1 MVRERDYALVFSLG
15 EVRKVISEPGLYSA
29 PPPFQNV
36 VTLDKRILTIETND
50 AERIQTS
57 EKKNLLIDSYVKWRI
72 ADPRLYYVTFG
83 GNERAAQERLQAQIR
98 DALNASV
105 NVRTV
110 RDVVSSERDKVMA
123 EILTNVAKRAEPLG
137 VQVVDVRLRRI
148 EFAPEISE
156 SVYRRMEAE
165 RTAWPTSCARSARPR
180 ARRSAPKP
188 TASAR
193 SSWPAY
199 AKAQSVMG
207 EGDAAAASIYAQ
219 AYGKNPQFYTYYK
232 SLEAYRASFSK
243 PGDVLVVDPSS
254 SFFQFMKDP
263 GAALA
268 PVTVPASKPHGP
280 GQKPLARQGLLL
292 CGPRRSGRESGRLEL
307 GPGRLARVAEPCT
320 IPRKLENIAAAERAY
335 APQPLFVWATPTHH
349 RRSSGNTHG

>member
-1 MVRERDYALVFSLG
+1 MQRFMPILVGLLLVLAALSSCVFTVRERDYALVFSLG
-15 EVRKVISEPGLYSA
+15 EVRKVISEPGLYFKA

-36 VTLDKRILTIETND
+36 VTLDKRILTIETTE

-110 RDVVSSERDKVMA
+110 KEVVSSERDKIMT
-123 EILTNVAKRAEPLG
+123 EILTTVAKRAEPLG
-137 VQVVDVRLRRI
+137 VQIVDVRLRRI

-165 RTAWPTSCARSARPR
+165 RKRVANELRSLGAAEGEKIR
-180 ARRSAPKP
+180 AEADREREVILAK
-188 TASAR
+188 
-193 SSWPAY
+193 AY
-199 AKAQSVMG
+199 AKAQTVMG
-207 EGDAAAASIYAQ
+207 EGDAEASGLYAAAF
-219 AYGKNPQFYTYYK
+219 GKDPDFYSFYK
-232 SLEAYRASFSK
+232 SLEAYRSSFSK

-254 SFFQFMKDP
+254 EYFQFMKSST
-263 GAALA
+263 GQAK
-268 PVTVPASKPHGP
+268 PA
-280 GQKPLARQGLLL
+280 
-292 CGPRRSGRESGRLEL
+292 
-307 GPGRLARVAEPCT
+307 
-320 IPRKLENIAAAERAY
+320 
-335 APQPLFVWATPTHH
+335 QP
-349 RRSSGNTHG
+349 

>member
-1 MVRERDYALVFSLG
+1 M
-15 EVRKVISEPGLYSA
+15 
-29 PPPFQNV
+29 
-36 VTLDKRILTIETND
+36 TLDKRILTIETND

-165 RTAWPTSCARSARPR
+165 RTRVANELRSIGAAEGEKIR
-180 ARRSAPKP
+180 AEADRQRGH
-188 TASAR
+188 R
-193 SSWPAY
+193 GQAY

-263 GAALA
+263 
-268 PVTVPASKPHGP
+268 
-280 GQKPLARQGLLL
+280 AR
-292 CGPRRSGRESGRLEL
+292 PWRR
-307 GPGRLARVAEPCT
+307 
-320 IPRKLENIAAAERAY
+320 
-335 APQPLFVWATPTHH
+335 
-349 RRSSGNTHG
+349 